1 MVLREVRKMS
11 RKKQSIKREIKPDSK
26 YSSVLLS
33 KFINKMMKGGNKS
46 VVENIVYK
54 SIEILNKKVNETNI
68 SGFDKSINNVKPLM
82 EVKSRRVGGST
93 YQVPIE
99 VKKDRAISLAMRW
112 IIKNSRNKSGKSMIG
127 HFSRHEEAT
136 ESEKEFEDFKSAKE
150 RWISLFEKDYILTAL
165 KRSRYNIS
173 HSAREAGIDRK
184 YFRKLMHKY
193 DIEVP

>member
-1 MVLREVRKMS
+1 MS

-26 YSSVLLS
+26 YSSILLS

-54 SIEILNKKVNETNI
+54 SIEILNKKVNETSI

-112 IIKNSRNKSGKSMIG
+112 IIKNSRNKSGKSMVDQL
-127 HFSRHEEAT
+127 AT
-136 ESEKEFEDFKSAKE
+136 ELIDAYNQTGMSIKNREETHRMAEANKAFSHF
-150 RWISLFEKDYILTAL
+150 RW
-165 KRSRYNIS
+165 
-173 HSAREAGIDRK
+173 
-184 YFRKLMHKY
+184 
-193 DIEVP
+193 